1 MGEKPA
7 PSSASGAEKTVTG
20 TDTNLPRDL
29 ERNGLKMEN
38 SKRNIGGSLM
48 AVDALG
54 RATPDTSTGAPLC
67 RENRRVGLFYF
78 LWLGEC
84 GKHRPYDISKIVAA
98 DPQAGYKPDD
108 PMWGGYGVYHHWGEP
123 FYGYYYS
130 NDEWVVRHH
139 MKLIMQADI
148 DFLFFDTTNAVTYD
162 HNCMLV
168 MRVLQEYHDEGWK
181 IPQVMFYT
189 NTASGKTVQHIYET
203 VYKPGYCKDT
213 WFCMD
218 EKPVI
223 IAVKEECSEECR
235 DFFNIKMSQWPNE
248 PDKLGGWPW
257 MDFTRPQRV
266 FANLDGVDEV
276 INVSVAQH
284 PQIRFGDSVLYGETA
299 NRGRA
304 FHNGANDPDPDA
316 WKHGYNFAEQFD
328 RALETDPPIVLVT
341 GWNEWIAGY
350 WQGTPERPILFV
362 DCANYEYSR
371 DIEMMRGGYFDN
383 FFMQLVSYV
392 RRYKGAPETP
402 VNPAHTDAVYDS
414 FSDGDFARHAEGQG
428 GVIYDN
434 HTQRNVI
441 ERIVVGHCEEYIA
454 FDIHTK
460 SPVTDPL
467 GAGSWMKLYLNTT
480 GGIGYDFV
488 LNHTSQK
495 NGKTTLARVKDKG
508 ESLAATDIAD
518 LTYRVEGN
526 VIKFIVPR
534 AAIGLDHANFTL
546 WFKVADSTE
555 AYTTIED
562 FYDKGD
568 AAPLG
573 RLNYVYRGA

>member
-1 MGEKPA
+1 MSINPKHIA
-7 PSSASGAEKTVTG
+7 
-20 TDTNLPRDL
+20 
-29 ERNGLKMEN
+29 
-38 SKRNIGGSLM
+38 GGPLM

-54 RATPDTSTGAPLC
+54 RSTPDTASGAPKSKG
-67 RENRRVGLFYF
+67 NRLVGLFYF
-78 LWLGEC
+78 LWLGEH
-84 GKHRPYDISKIVAA
+84 GRHRPYDISKIVAE
-98 DPQAGYKPDD
+98 DPDIGHKPDS
-108 PMWGGYGVYHHWGEP
+108 PLWGGYGVYHHWGEP

-130 NDEWVVRHH
+130 NDEWVVRKH

-148 DFLFFDTTNAVTYD
+148 DFLFFDTTNACIYPE
-162 HNCMLV
+162 NCKLV
-168 MRVLQEYHDEGWK
+168 MRVLQEYHDAGWK

-189 NTASGKTVQHIYET
+189 NTASGKTVQTIYDT
-203 VYKPGYCKDT
+203 VYRPAYCKDT

-218 EKPVI
+218 GKPVI
-223 IAVKEECSEECR
+223 IAIAEECSEECR

-266 FANLDGVDEV
+266 FSNLDGVPEI

-284 PQIRFGDSVLYGETA
+284 PQLRFGDSVLYGETG
-299 NRGRA
+299 NCGRA
-304 FHNGANDPDPDA
+304 FHNGQNDPDPEA
-316 WKHGYNFAEQFD
+316 YKYGYNFAEQFD
-328 RALETDPPIVLVT
+328 RAVETDPPIVLIT

-350 WQGTPERPILFV
+350 WGGIPERPVMFV

-371 DIEMMRGGYFDN
+371 DVEMMRGGYFDN
-383 FFMQLVSYV
+383 YFMQMVSYV
-392 RRYKGAPETP
+392 RRYKGTPETP
-402 VNPAHTDAVYDS
+402 VNPKGTDAVYDS

-441 ERIVVGHCEEYIA
+441 EKIVVGHCETHLA

-460 SPVTDPL
+460 APITDPL
-467 GAGSWMKLYLNTT
+467 GAGSWMKVYLNTT

-488 LNHTSQK
+488 LNHHPRK
-495 NGKTTLARVKDKG
+495 DGKTTLARVNAKG

-518 LTYRVEGN
+518 LTYEIKDN
-526 VIKFIVPR
+526 VIKFVVPR
-534 AAIGLDHANFTL
+534 AILGLDHDNFTL
-546 WFKVADSTE
+546 WFKAADSTE
-555 AYTTIED
+555 TYTAIED

-568 AAPLG
+568 VAPLG
-573 RLNYVYRGA
+573 RLNFVYKGE